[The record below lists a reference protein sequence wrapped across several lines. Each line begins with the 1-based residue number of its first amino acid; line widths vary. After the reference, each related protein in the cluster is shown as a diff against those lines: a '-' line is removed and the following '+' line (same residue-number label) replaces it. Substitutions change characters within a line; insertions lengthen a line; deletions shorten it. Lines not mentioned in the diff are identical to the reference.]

1 MPGRV
6 AAIMHLEGADP
17 LAPDLS
23 DLERWYDRGLRSLG
37 IVWSRPNAFAE
48 GVPFRF
54 PGSPD
59 TGPGLTEAGRKLVPP
74 ATGSGSCSTSPT

>member
-1 MPGRV
+1 
-6 AAIMHLEGADP
+6 MHLEGAEP

-23 DLERWYDRGLRSLG
+23 DLERWYDRGLRSVG

-59 TGPGLTEAGRKLVPP
+59 TGPGLTEAGPQPRPRLQP
-74 ATGSGSCSTSPT
+74 ARDPASTSRT